1 MSPRPLYFFFDFL
14 SPYAH
19 LAWFRLQSMCVNHP
33 SVQLT
38 PTPVVFAAFLNKY
51 GHKGPAEVPPKR
63 VYLIKDVARIAHA
76 HREQLLHIIP
86 PISPPPTHPFN
97 PLLALRVATALLS
110 PSQQGSTGKTE
121 TGKTETGTETAT
133 KDQKRKLLAWQ
144 AINQLFVSVWG
155 GGAGVE
161 TPEAVKK
168 VLGELGLDG
177 DSVIASATTQENKDR
192 LKANTELAIAK
203 GAFGVPTMVVDNEIF
218 WGFDSLPHLEAHLA
232 GKLPD
237 FSQLEQKWQQVK
249 PSVSRT

>member
-1 MSPRPLYFFFDFL
+1 MSLSARRPLFFFFDFL

-19 LAWFRLQSMCVNHP
+19 LAWFRLQSVCVNHP

-51 GHKGPAEVPPKR
+51 GHKGPAEIPPKR
-63 VYLIKDVARIAHA
+63 AYLIKDVARIAH
-76 HREQLLHIIP
+76 REQLPIP
-86 PISPPPTHPFN
+86 PITPPPTHPFN
-97 PLLALRVATALLS
+97 PLLALRVATVLLS
-110 PSQQGSTGKTE
+110 PSQGSATATRE
-121 TGKTETGTETAT
+121 TGEAEAT
-133 KDQKRKLLAWQ
+133 KDHKRTLLAWR
-144 AINQLFVSVWG
+144 AIDLLFVSVWG
-155 GGAGVE
+155 GGAGAE

-168 VLGELGLDG
+168 VLSQLGLDG
-177 DSVIASATTQENKDR
+177 DSVIASAMTQENKGR
-192 LKANTELAIAK
+192 LKANTDLAIAK